1 MNGILNIYKPPG
13 RTSFS
18 VVTAVKKICN
28 ERRVG
33 HAGTLDPLAEGVLPL
48 LLGRA
53 TRVAEYLL
61 DAKKT
66 YRAEIEFG
74 KQTDTGDAE
83 GKVIASGDVSFLDQD
98 KIVAVLNGFRGRIRQ
113 TPPMYSALKY
123 RGQPLY
129 KYAREGIIVPR
140 PEREVEIDSLEMV
153 SWDLPVATIEVGCSH
168 GTYIRTLAEDIGRG
182 LGCGAMVR
190 KLVRLRCGPFEIG
203 AAISLDRLTEAA
215 ERQELLTLLY
225 PPDSVMQQWPV
236 LVASPQIA
244 ADIRHGKPVS
254 VEITMSGDNLLCRS
268 YTLDGNFLGV
278 LRFNPDTGEWLPEKI
293 FC

>member
-28 ERRVG
+28 EHRVG